1 MESIYKG
8 ITDSGVG
15 GKINT
20 IKEQIYGDMLKK
32 AAENYPG
39 FVKFDE
45 KVIDENGEILADK
58 LNEKGN
64 RVQDLL
70 KYFASSVGY
79 EGEIPRILIGDLS
92 PGEEAFASTSNNT
105 IAIDRNILASADSNK
120 ILSILAHEL
129 GHFNGYDSRTES
141 TASRVENVVSGAVS
155 KKESTGDHEAYFKNM
170 YEGKDISGSEAQKVI
185 DGIPEEN
192 KEKIAVSDS
201 SNNVAGTFLGRV
213 NIGATQYYVID
224 TKTGEGNEVNTFDI
238 GIGFGTPSLGA
249 STSMIIL
256 PHADSS
262 KDIAGH
268 FRVIGGAVSIFGGEI
283 LLDSNNN
290 FMGLKYSI
298 GVTPNAVP
306 AGEVHFGADSSI
318 VRNVENIKV
327 TNEMI
332 KLSKEIEALSITGES
347 ASKNIGKINIL
358 STKLLMEIRKNN
370 SKGDKK

>member
-1 MESIYKG
+1 M
-8 ITDSGVG
+8 
-15 GKINT
+15 
-20 IKEQIYGDMLKK
+20 
-32 AAENYPG
+32 
-39 FVKFDE
+39 
-45 KVIDENGEILADK
+45 
-58 LNEKGN
+58 
-64 RVQDLL
+64 

-141 TASRVENVVSGAVS
+141 TASRVE
-155 KKESTGDHEAYFKNM
+155 
-170 YEGKDISGSEAQKVI
+170 
-185 DGIPEEN
+185 
-192 KEKIAVSDS
+192 
-201 SNNVAGTFLGRV
+201 
-213 NIGATQYYVID
+213 
-224 TKTGEGNEVNTFDI
+224 NEVNTFDI